1 MRRLAFIVALGGLCC
16 DVSPLGVTTRRFA
29 CTADEQCIDG
39 FVCRDGACVPDGPVP
54 EADAGIDGGSSN
66 DGGAVDDAGVDGG
79 VTLEWS
85 PAPAL
90 VQTGA
95 CVRLTLTSSAAVLV
109 DTPVALDV
117 APSTAARVSGD
128 AMCSGA
134 VTSTLLGAGG
144 SSTDLFIKPLT
155 AGRVTITARAPFGN
169 AMQTLTVAPIVRRSV
184 CALPAAGPALP
195 DGGPGA
201 PGTSKTCPFS
211 PPIERLEQAFLV
223 TQTLVPPLLL
233 IGSGQ
238 VTCRLASTS
247 TIECERRQDSDD
259 VTVYFQ
265 VAELPTGLETVRT
278 AETCAPLRPL
288 DGGIGMA
295 QLDGGA
301 EASKAFLFK
310 SAASASNFYDDDDSP
325 LVRQVAADVVTVAP
339 FGGLCV
345 HAQLV
350 ELDGVTV
357 DRGIVDGGAAG
368 FSTMITGLPAA
379 GPNTALLTQT
389 LTPDAV
395 SDVCSVMV
403 RGAIASATSLS
414 FSRALGRADAGCPLT
429 PMPAVFF
436 ERVDFGSRGT
446 VQQLDA
452 VLEAGAASVT
462 VGIRPVDVSRALVFA
477 TSQTVAGQGA
487 GETSTLGP
495 RLYTSATAIFNL
507 TGSTTVSVQRGETTG
522 AAGFT
527 FSVVELSP

>member
-1 MRRLAFIVALGGLCC
+1 MRHLAFIVALGCLCC
-16 DVSPLGVTTRRFA
+16 DVSPLDVTTRRFA
-29 CTADEQCIDG
+29 CTGDEQCVDG
-39 FVCRDGACVPDGPVP
+39 FVCRDGACVPDAPVP
-54 EADAGIDGGSSN
+54 EADAGS
-66 DGGAVDDAGVDGG
+66 DGGAQRDGGEDAGVDGG
-79 VTLEWS
+79 LTLEWS
-85 PAPAL
+85 APPAL
-90 VQTGA
+90 VPTGA
-95 CVRLTLTSSAAVLV
+95 CVRLTLSSSEAVLV
-109 DTPVALDV
+109 DTPVTLDV

-128 AMCSGA
+128 ATCLGA
-134 VTSTLLGAGG
+134 VTSTRLDAGT
-144 SSTDLFIKPLT
+144 SSTSLFIKPLT
-155 AGRVTITARAPFGN
+155 AGRVTITARAPFGD

-211 PPIERLEQAFLV
+211 PPIERLEHAVLV

-265 VAELPTGLETVRT
+265 VAELPTGLRTVRT
-278 AETCAPLRPL
+278 AETCASLRPL
-288 DGGIGMA
+288 DAGIATA

-301 EASKAFLFK
+301 ESSKAFLLK
-310 SAASASNFYDDDDSP
+310 SAASASNFYDDDDGP
-325 LVRQVAADVVTVAP
+325 LVLQVAADVLTVAP

-350 ELDGVTV
+350 EFDGVTV
-357 DRGIVDGGAAG
+357 DRGVVDGGATG
-368 FSTMITGLPAA
+368 FSATLTGLPAA

-403 RGAIASATSLS
+403 RGAIASPTSLS
-414 FSRALGRADAGCPLT
+414 FSRVLGRADAGCPLT

-436 ERVDFGSRGT
+436 ERVDFGARGT

-452 VLEAGAASVT
+452 ALEEGRASVT
-462 VGIRPVDVSRALVFA
+462 VGIRPIDVSRTLVFA

-495 RLYTSATAIFNL
+495 RLYTAATAIFNL

-522 AAGFT
+522 AAAFT
-527 FSVVELSP
+527 FSVVEFTP

>member
-1 MRRLAFIVALGGLCC
+1 MRGLGVIVIIGALGC

-29 CTADEQCIDG
+29 CTTDEQCVEG
-39 FVCRDGACVPDGPVP
+39 FVCRAGTCVSDAPGP
-54 EADAGIDGGSSN
+54 EADAGSDGGV
-66 DGGAVDDAGVDGG
+66 AVEDAGVDGG
-79 VTLEWS
+79 LTLEFS
-85 PAPAL
+85 AAPAL
-90 VQTGA
+90 VPTGA
-95 CVRLTLTSSAAVLV
+95 CVRLTLSSSDAVLTNTDV
-109 DTPVALDV
+109 TLDV
-117 APSTAARVSGD
+117 APSTAARISGD
-128 AMCSGA
+128 ATCSGA
-134 VTSTLLGAGG
+134 VTSTRLAEGT
-144 SSTDLFIKPLT
+144 SSTVVFLKPLT
-155 AGRVTITARAPFGN
+155 AGRVTVNARAPFG
-169 AMQTLTVAPIVRRSV
+169 AATQTLTVAPLVRRSV
-184 CALPAAGPALP
+184 CALPAAGPPLP

-211 PPIERLEQAFLV
+211 PPVERLEQAFLV

-247 TIECERRQDSDD
+247 TIECARRQDSDE

-265 VAELPTGLETVRT
+265 VVELPTGLNAVRT
-278 AETCAPLRPL
+278 AETCALLRPL
-288 DGGIGMA
+288 DGGIATA

-301 EASKAFLFK
+301 QPSKAFLLK

-325 LVRQVAADVVTVAP
+325 LVRQVAADEVTVTP

-350 ELDGVTV
+350 ELDGVTI
-357 DRGIVDGGAAG
+357 DRGVVDGGATG
-368 FSTMITGLPAA
+368 FSASLTGLPAA

-403 RGAIASATSLS
+403 RGAIASPTSLS

-429 PMPAVFF
+429 AMPPVFF
-436 ERVDFGSRGT
+436 ERVDFGARAT

-452 VLEAGAASVT
+452 VLEAGVASAT

-477 TSQTVAGQGA
+477 SSQTVAGQGA
-487 GETSTLGP
+487 GETVTLGP
-495 RLYTSATAIFNL
+495 RLYTAATAIFNV
-507 TGSTTVSVQRGETTG
+507 TGSSTVVVQRGETTG
-522 AAGFT
+522 AAAFT
-527 FSVVELSP
+527 FSVVEFTP

>member
-1 MRRLAFIVALGGLCC
+1 MRGLCVIVVIGALGC

-29 CTADEQCIDG
+29 CTANEQCVDG
-39 FVCRDGACVPDGPVP
+39 FVCREGACVADGAVP
-54 EADAGIDGGSSN
+54 EADAGTDGG
-66 DGGAVDDAGVDGG
+66 VTVEDAGVDGG
-79 VTLEWS
+79 LALEFS
-85 PAPAL
+85 APPAL
-90 VQTGA
+90 VATGA
-95 CVRLTLTSSAAVLV
+95 CVRLTLSSSEAVLA
-109 DTPVALDV
+109 DTDVTLDV
-117 APSTAARVSGD
+117 APSTSARVSGD
-128 AMCSGA
+128 ATCSGA
-134 VTSTLLGAGG
+134 VTSTRLAAGT
-144 SSTDLFIKPLT
+144 SSTAVFLKPLT
-155 AGRVTITARAPFGN
+155 AGRVTVTARAPFG
-169 AMQTLTVAPIVRRSV
+169 AATQTLTVAPIVRRSV
-184 CALPAAGPALP
+184 CALPAAGPPLP

-201 PGTSKTCPFS
+201 PGTSKTCTFS
-211 PPIERLEQAFLV
+211 PPIERLEQAVLV

-247 TIECERRQDSDD
+247 TIECERRQDSDE

-265 VAELPTGLETVRT
+265 VAELQAGSRTVRT
-278 AETCAPLRPL
+278 AGTCALLSPL
-288 DGGIGMA
+288 DGGIATA

-310 SAASASNFYDDDDSP
+310 SAASASNFYDDDDGP
-325 LVRQVAADVVTVAP
+325 LVLQVAADVVTVAP
-339 FGGLCV
+339 FGGICV

-350 ELDGVTV
+350 ELEGVTV
-357 DRGIVDGGAAG
+357 DRGIVDGGATG
-368 FSTMITGLPAA
+368 FSSTLAGLPAV

-403 RGAIASATSLS
+403 RGAIASPTSLS

-429 PMPAVFF
+429 PMPPVFF

-452 VLEAGAASVT
+452 VLEAGAASVGVT
-462 VGIRPVDVSRALVFA
+462 IRPVDLSRTLVFA
-477 TSQTVAGQGA
+477 SSQTVAGQGA

-522 AAGFT
+522 AAAFT
-527 FSVVELSP
+527 FSVVELTP